1 MSFDK
6 LTPNQRIQAANID
19 CMRHPQFSRL
29 AGVIAMGKSETSPA
43 IPTACTNGK
52 DKLYGAEF
60 IGDMTRKQLRYLVL
74 HENFHVAL
82 KHCVLPYYVDLFKKH
97 GQLSNMAADYVV
109 NGMISTGSVRMVSH
123 EENGT
128 RIEQVRSESRL
139 LSKVRG
145 LSLPGASPISRR
157 VLPPASGGGDAEPGA
172 AVGP

>member
-1 MSFDK
+1 MNRKSQKPELEDGEAVIRSMFSIDGAAAAIQRSGFDVEEEMSMY
-6 LTPNQRIQAANID
+6 ID
-19 CMRHPQFSRL
+19 IARNSVEDGTRL
-29 AGVIAMGKSETSPA
+29 AALQRLNRRVREIAE
-43 IPTACTNGK
+43 
-52 DKLYGAEF
+52 
-60 IGDMTRKQLRYLVL
+60 
-74 HENFHVAL
+74 
-82 KHCVLPYYVDLFKKH
+82 
-97 GQLSNMAADYVV
+97 V